1 MEILLTIVVLIVVVL
16 GIFTAKLSG
25 NLDLM
30 RRKLEEL
37 EELLNIYRED
47 GQPDSSQAG
56 AEKSAPSSAPQAR
69 MTATIV
75 SRRVSAD
82 DGDETVSTEAEID
95 AGSEARPNATERAGD
110 WISGHVT
117 DFSLESLVGGKLPIW
132 VGGIALAFAGFFMV
146 RYSIEAGLLG
156 PQARVGSATLFGLL
170 LIALSEL
177 GGRLPKIG
185 ASFSEDKRIAQSLAG
200 AGIAVL
206 YATLYMASELYGLI
220 GVGTA
225 FSLVVLV
232 TVIAFAL
239 SLRHG
244 PPTAIMGVVGGFAAP
259 WIAGMGS
266 DNMPMLLAYLGVF
279 IAALF
284 GLSIRQRWLWLLLLT
299 TGGGAL
305 WTLALLASAETGLPL
320 LGLFIALLG
329 AAATFSALRL
339 DGSDPRFTQIA
350 LFAPLS
356 LALMQLAVLLPR
368 LEFSPV
374 GWALLGAL
382 CVMSLALAWRDK
394 RLLPLAGIAA
404 IITIFPLYS
413 GWDGT
418 EETGIMPA
426 ATIGYGLLF
435 GGVAHFRL
443 FSKGKDGGWALLALI
458 PPAAAYFVAYNMFFE
473 TGTGWGILAAILA
486 IPMAYVAWQY
496 RGEENPKRPVSMTAC
511 TLAAILLGNAMLL
524 ILPEDL
530 MAAVFALLALLI
542 AAWARFTDFR
552 SLTHLA
558 YVPLVIG
565 IVAMLGGAYEAIGP
579 MIETLGGTFA
589 VHEYLPP
596 VTEIAVRTLLPAL
609 MMAGMAIHPRFLLGS
624 IGTRI
629 TLVAAATGG
638 GIFLWLVSRQ
648 IFAISSP
655 QDFVQFGFA
664 ERMMLTQLLAIT
676 GIGLLWL
683 QREKDSSLIRN
694 AALSL
699 LMLALIRFV
708 IFDLLI
714 FNPAIREQAI
724 GPAPIAN
731 LATIHCVL
739 LAVFGWLA
747 ARMMSARD
755 GVFGRLPFFAD
766 IASMLIA
773 IIAALVTVR
782 QLIHGSII
790 AGGDILTS
798 ENYLYSVAL
807 IALALVWLT
816 RGIMTSASLL
826 RVAGLSLLTLVTLKV
841 FLIDAAVLEGILRIL
856 SFLGLG
862 IALIGIG
869 WAYGRLMR
877 QGSETQDEQ
886 TSQ

>member
-1 MEILLTIVVLIVVVL
+1 MEILLAIITLIVLVL
-16 GIFTAKLSG
+16 GIVTANLSG
-25 NLDLM
+25 SLGRM
-30 RRKLEEL
+30 RSKLEEL
-37 EELLNIYRED
+37 EELLIVYRGE
-47 GQPDSSQAG
+47 GRPVSPPSES
-56 AEKSAPSSAPQAR
+56 EKSAPPQTQPKRQAATVVSSR
-69 MTATIV
+69 FSEEDET
-75 SRRVSAD
+75 
-82 DGDETVSTEAEID
+82 ETVSV
-95 AGSEARPNATERAGD
+95 SEAKPDAAQRASD
-110 WISGHVT
+110 WISGRVSG
-117 DFSLESLVGGKLPIW
+117 FSLESLIGGKLPIW

-146 RYSIEAGLLG
+146 RYSIEAGLFG
-156 PQARVGSATLFGLL
+156 PQARVISATLFGLL

-177 GGRLPKIG
+177 GGKLPKIG

-200 AGIAVL
+200 AGIAIL

-225 FSLVVLV
+225 FLLVVVV
-232 TVIAFAL
+232 TAIAFTL

-259 WIAGMGS
+259 WIAEMGP
-266 DNMPMLLAYLGVF
+266 DNMPMLLAYLGIF

-284 GLSIRQRWLWLLLLT
+284 GLSIWRRWLWLLLLT

-350 LFAPLS
+350 LFAPLG

-404 IITIFPLYS
+404 IIAIFPLYS
-413 GWDGT
+413 GWNGAA
-418 EETGIMPA
+418 ETGSMTA
-426 ATIGYGLLF
+426 ASIGYGLLF
-435 GGVAHFRL
+435 GGAGHFWL
-443 FSKGKDGGWALLALI
+443 VSKGKDIGWALLALL
-458 PPAAAYFVAYNMFFE
+458 PPAAAYFAAYDTFFE
-473 TGTGWGILAAILA
+473 TGTSWGILAAALA

-511 TLAAILLGNAMLL
+511 TLTAILLGTAMLL

-530 MAAVFALLALLI
+530 MAAIFVLLAMLI
-542 AAWARFTDFR
+542 AAWARFTDSR
-552 SLTHLA
+552 PVRRLA
-558 YVPLVIG
+558 YIPLTTG
-565 IVAMLGGAYEAIGP
+565 ILVMLAGAYEAIGS
-579 MIETLGGTFA
+579 MIGTLSGTFA

-596 VTEIAVRTLLPAL
+596 VGEIAVRTLLPAL
-609 MMAGMAIHPRFLLGS
+609 MMAGMAIHPRFLVGS

-664 ERMMLTQLLAIT
+664 ERMMLTQLLAIA

-683 QREKDSSLIRN
+683 QREKDSSPLRY

-699 LMLALIRFV
+699 LALALIRFV
-708 IFDLLI
+708 IFDLLL
-714 FNPAIREQAI
+714 FNPAIREQAL

-731 LATIHCVL
+731 LATIHCAL

-747 ARMMSARD
+747 ARMMSARG
-755 GVFGRLPFFAD
+755 GVFGKLPFFAD
-766 IASMLIA
+766 IASMLIV
-773 IIAALVTVR
+773 IIAALATVR

-790 AGGDILTS
+790 AGGGVETS

-826 RVAGLSLLTLVTLKV
+826 RVAGLALLTLVTLKV
-841 FLIDAAVLEGILRIL
+841 FLIDAAALEGILRIL

-877 QGSETQDEQ
+877 QGNETQDEQ